1 MATRRRR
8 RSTALVVSEDS
19 GLLENLAQWLEDDGI
34 GVLVCPAP
42 GLLTPEGWRE
52 VPSGPGVLGPAGR
65 GPRNRGTN
73 GTLKLPPRTPT

>member
-34 GVLVCPAP
+34 FFTIHVYAP
-42 GLLTPEGWRE
+42 K
-52 VPSGPGVLGPAGR
+52 SGRSSLSFVR
-65 GPRNRGTN
+65 
-73 GTLKLPPRTPT
+73 